1 MRRNLEYICE
11 CGLQHKCKIRI
22 PRIPGYTSKQHIERT
37 EHLVRKMG
45 FNNIDI
51 FDYVL
56 RKEICI

>member
-1 MRRNLEYICE
+1 MQN
-11 CGLQHKCKIRI
+11 RI